1 MVFSLPR
8 APMVHL
14 NSLLVSNFHVLDSR
28 LEANW
33 VANFTIKNPSHRSVF
48 DFIEMKGIVSYKD
61 TIIAENSIEPIYL
74 GMNDQTTMTVNISTT
89 GLKGNQYKLK
99 DRVTEEFRKHKEN
112 GVVSF
117 GVGISS
123 IASHTNKVGWA
134 NRTQIVALYSRCAGL
149 KVDFND
155 ATRFGRWISTDPYG
169 KLLGTFGFYHFDNPF
184 FHINDRYCKF
194 N

>member
-1 MVFSLPR
+1 M
-8 APMVHL
+8 
-14 NSLLVSNFHVLDSR
+14 
-28 LEANW
+28 
-33 VANFTIKNPSHRSVF
+33 
-48 DFIEMKGIVSYKD
+48 
-61 TIIAENSIEPIYL
+61 
-74 GMNDQTTMTVNISTT
+74 
-89 GLKGNQYKLK
+89 
-99 DRVTEEFRKHKEN
+99 EEFRKHKEN

-169 KLLGTFGFYHFDNPF
+169 KLLRTFGFYHFDNPF